1 MKTIFWTLCGLTA
14 LAVAARAED
23 GCGKDTDCKGERI
36 CVQRQCVDPEARPPP
51 PPDEHAPLDASPAPI
66 PGASSPMAPR
76 DATRHRHLGFFIRP
90 DLGVGYLSTK
100 ASQGG
105 VDAAVRGAAGTFGLA
120 AGGALTENSILAFH
134 IWDVVVSD
142 PTFKSNGTTVYNTD
156 GKVSLFALGPEY
168 TGYFGENYYFSV
180 SPSLTR
186 VRFEANGQSSDTNVG
201 FGLRGAIGK
210 EWWAGDHWGLGVV
223 AHLSTSFNK
232 DSGSNAPTW
241 SSWSGTIAFTATYN

>member
-1 MKTIFWTLCGLTA
+1 MRTILLTLTGLSA
-14 LAVAARAED
+14 FAMPVRAED

-36 CVQRQCVDPEARPPP
+36 CVQRQCVDPETRPPP
-51 PPDEHAPLDASPAPI
+51 PPEEHASLNAPPAPI
-66 PGASSPMAPR
+66 AGASSPMAQL

-105 VDAAVRGAAGTFGLA
+105 VDATVLGAAGTFGLA
-120 AGGALTENSILAFH
+120 AGGALAENSILAFH
-134 IWDVVVSD
+134 IWDVVVSE
-142 PTFKSNGTTVYNTD
+142 PTFKSNGTTVNNTD